1 MFLAQDWINNL
12 MSLFKSGMLK
22 RVRSHLIA
30 NVLFA
35 VLVYSL
41 YVQVC
46 VCVCV
51 CVCVHVLCSSVFV

>member
-51 CVCVHVLCSSVFV
+51 